1 MISIHSSFFRDGR
14 LFELVVDLHDA
25 AFVRDRIC
33 EIIIGEEIKI
43 FIASHIM
50 TSLGS
55 SNSMALKMLEEDL
68 VAAEGDYIRIQTLAV
83 DLSLSLERALQI
95 EEKLTIDV
103 CTMTARLSELHV
115 RRQMAAEKVVEDSL
129 LPGNE
134 RPWFWF
140 LWPF

>member
-1 MISIHSSFFRDGR
+1 VS
-14 LFELVVDLHDA
+14 ELVVDLHDA

-33 EIIIGEEIKI
+33 EVIIGEEIKI
-43 FIASHIM
+43 FIASHVM
-50 TSLGS
+50 TSLGT
-55 SNSMALKMLEEDL
+55 SNSIALKMVEEDL
-68 VAAEGDYIRIQTLAV
+68 LAAEGDYIRIETLAI
-83 DLSLSLERALQI
+83 DLSLSLEKALQI

-103 CTMTARLSELHV
+103 CNMTARLSELHM